1 MKFFHVQNRRFGM
14 GQKIVII
21 GGVAA
26 GPKAACRVKRLMQD
40 AEVTIIEQDTLFSY
54 GGCGIPY
61 YVSGD
66 VSDETE
72 LRSTSFH
79 MVRDE
84 AFFRDAK
91 GVIVKSGT
99 RALGIDRK
107 AKTVQVENVASGE
120 KEDVPYDSL
129 MIATG
134 SKPFVLP
141 IPGAD
146 LDGVFTISDLHKA
159 IEIKDRIAKG
169 KVGKAVVIG
178 GGAIGLEMAEAFKDL
193 WGVETSVVE
202 FMPKVLPRIV
212 DSPLASMLTKHLR
225 DNDVDVFL
233 GEGATEII
241 GEDGRVT
248 GLRTANRTLEADIVI
263 MAAGVRPR
271 SEIAVEAGLNTSP
284 MGAIVV
290 NERMQTSDPSI
301 YAAGDCVEVMHLV
314 SGKKFYA
321 PLGSLANKEGRV
333 VGDNMAGIP
342 STFKGAVGSF
352 IMKAFDV
359 CIGATG
365 LSLEMALAEGFD
377 ADVALTAP
385 ADRAHFFPTEAI
397 VCFQMVFDRRTR
409 RVLGVQGFGPMGDG
423 LSARIN
429 AAAAYITNGATLD
442 EFGTLEMA
450 YAPPFSAAIDTINAL
465 AYVADNLC
473 DGRLRKITIESF
485 LQWMDDFSTEEE
497 WVALDIRHPQEAGPF
512 VEKFGAE
519 KWLAI
524 PYNEIRKRFTELP
537 TDKTLIIL
545 CDAGT
550 RSFEIQSFL
559 DSEGRRNS
567 FVLGG
572 GFNML
577 RRIGVDWYP
586 S

>member
-1 MKFFHVQNRRFGM
+1 MSK
-14 GQKIVII
+14 KIVII

-66 VSDETE
+66 VSDEAE

-79 MVRDE
+79 MVRNED
-84 AFFRDAK
+84 FFKNAK
-91 GVIVKSGT
+91 GIIVKSGN
-99 RALGIDRK
+99 RAMAIDRQ
-107 AKTVQVENVASGE
+107 AKTVKIQNVATGE
-120 KEDVPYDSL
+120 EEDISYDSL

-134 SKPFVLP
+134 SRPFVLP

-202 FMPKVLPRIV
+202 FMPQVLPRIV
-212 DSPLASMLTKHLR
+212 DFPFAAMVTKHMR
-225 DNDVDVFL
+225 DNEVDIFL
-233 GEGATEII
+233 DEGATEIL
-241 GEDGRVT
+241 GENGKVT
-248 GLRTANRTLEADIVI
+248 GLRTANRTLDADIVI
-263 MAAGVRPR
+263 MATGVRPR
-271 SEIAVEAGLNTSP
+271 SELAVEAGLQTSP

-314 SGKKFYA
+314 TGKKFYA

-333 VGDNMAGIP
+333 AGDNMAGIP
-342 STFKGAVGSF
+342 STFKGAIGSF

-365 LSLEMALAEGFD
+365 LSLEGALAEGYD

-385 ADRAHFFPTEAI
+385 SDRAHFFPTESI

-409 RVLGVQGFGPMGDG
+409 KVLGLQGFGPMGDG
-423 LSARIN
+423 ISARID
-429 AAAAYITNGATLD
+429 AAAAYIAMGASID
-442 EFGTLEMA
+442 DFGTLEMA
-450 YAPPFSAAIDTINAL
+450 YAPPFSAAIDSINAI

-473 DGRLRKITIESF
+473 DGRLRKTTLESF
-485 LQWMDDFSTEEE
+485 QAWMEDFSTEPD
-497 WVALDIRHPQEAGPF
+497 WAALDVRHPLEARPC
-512 VEKFGAE
+512 VEKFGAD
-519 KWLAI
+519 KWVAM
-524 PYNEIRKRFTELP
+524 PYNEVRARYQELP
-537 TDKTLIIL
+537 EDKQLIIL

-559 DSEGRRNS
+559 NS
-567 FVLGG
+567 VDRKNTLVLSGG
-572 GFNML
+572 MNML
-577 RRIGVDWYP
+577 RRMGIDWYP
-586 S
+586 Q

>member
-1 MKFFHVQNRRFGM
+1 M
-14 GQKIVII
+14 GKKIVIV

-26 GPKAACRVKRLMQD
+26 GPTAACRVKRLMQD
-40 AEVTIIEQDTLFSY
+40 AEVTIIDQDTLISY

-66 VSDETE
+66 VSDEAE

-84 AFFRDAK
+84 AFFKNAK
-91 GVIVKSGT
+91 GVTVKSGT
-99 RALGIDRK
+99 RALAINRQD
-107 AKTVQVENVASGE
+107 KTVKVKVLASGE
-120 KEDVPYDSL
+120 EQDIPYDTL

-134 SKPFVLP
+134 SRPFVLP

-169 KVGKAVVIG
+169 KVDKAVVIG

-193 WGVETSVVE
+193 WGVTTSVVE
-202 FMPKVLPRIV
+202 FMPQVLPRIV
-212 DSPLASMLTKHLR
+212 DSPMASMLTKHIR
-225 DNDVDVFL
+225 DNEVDIFL
-233 GEGATEII
+233 GEGATEIL
-241 GEDGRVT
+241 GKDGKVT
-248 GLRTANRTLEADIVI
+248 GLRTAERTIDADIVI

-271 SEIAVEAGLNTSP
+271 SEIAADAGLQISP

-314 SGKKFYA
+314 TGKKFYA

-333 VGDNMAGIP
+333 AGDNMAGIP
-342 STFKGAVGSF
+342 SIFKGAIGSF
-352 IMKAFDV
+352 IMKAFEV
-359 CIGATG
+359 CIAATG
-365 LSLEMALAEGFD
+365 LSLEVALAEGYD

-385 ADRAHFFPTEAI
+385 SDRAHFFPTEAI

-409 RVLGVQGFGPMGDG
+409 KVLGLQGFGPMGDG
-423 LSARIN
+423 ISARID
-429 AAAAYITNGATLD
+429 AAAAYISMGASID
-442 EFGTLEMA
+442 DFGTLEMA
-450 YAPPFSAAIDTINAL
+450 YAPPFSAAIDSINAL

-473 DGRLRKITIESF
+473 DGRLRKTSLDIF
-485 LQWMDDFSTEEE
+485 LAWMEDFSTQSD
-497 WVALDIRHPQEAGPF
+497 WLALDIRHPIEAGPF
-512 VEKFGAE
+512 VEKFGAD

-524 PYNEIRKRFTELP
+524 PYNEIRVRYKELP
-537 TDKTLIIL
+537 KDKKLIIL

-550 RSFEIQSFL
+550 RSFEMQTFL
-559 DSEGRRNS
+559 DSVDIRNTQVVSGGLNMIRR
-567 FVLGG
+567 
-572 GFNML
+572 M
-577 RRIGVDWYP
+577 GVDWYP
-586 S
+586 G